1 MAKIGI
7 QFPNQ
12 NMDGKFYG
20 MYMKHPTKKH
30 DEQDEEK
37 NINREA

>member
-7 QFPNQ
+7 WCPNH

-20 MYMKHPTKKH
+20 MYMNHPTKKH

-37 NINREA
+37 NINIKA

>member
-7 QFPNQ
+7 GCPTH
-12 NMDGKFYG
+12 NMDGKFDG
-20 MYMKHPTKKH
+20 VYMNHLTKIH